1 MKGSDFGVAEP
12 LDFGWARDTFL
23 RQLIDLNR
31 RKLMRSKPIFAIAVI
46 ACLAAMPV
54 LAHHSFSSEYDSS
67 KRLSLK
73 GKMVGFEWVNPH
85 SWIHVEVTNPD
96 GTKTLWKGE
105 TPPVN
110 VLYRNG
116 WTKPMVEEMVKK
128 GEMVTLNGQAAKDG
142 SNHVFANGVTR
153 ADGKTVL
160 GLSGAPPED

>member
-110 VLYRNG
+110 VLYRTAG
-116 WTKPMVEEMVKK
+116 RSRWSK
-128 GEMVTLNGQAAKDG
+128 
-142 SNHVFANGVTR
+142 R
-153 ADGKTVL
+153 W
-160 GLSGAPPED
+160 

>member
-1 MKGSDFGVAEP
+1 MKSRLA
-12 LDFGWARDTFL
+12 
-23 RQLIDLNR
+23 
-31 RKLMRSKPIFAIAVI
+31 
-46 ACLAAMPV
+46 LAATIVAVVAVATPI

-67 KRLSLK
+67 VRLTLK

-85 SWIHVEVTNPD
+85 SWIHVEVTNAD

-128 GEMVTLNGQAAKDG
+128 GEMVTLTGQAAKDG

-160 GLSGAPPED
+160 GLSGAPPEN

>member
-1 MKGSDFGVAEP
+1 
-12 LDFGWARDTFL
+12 
-23 RQLIDLNR
+23 
-31 RKLMRSKPIFAIAVI
+31 MRSRVA
-46 ACLAAMPV
+46 LAAAIVTALVVATPI
-54 LAHHSFSSEYDSS
+54 LAHHSFSSEYDSAT
-67 KRLSLK
+67 RLTLK

-96 GTKTLWKGE
+96 GTKTVWKGE

-128 GEMVTLNGQAAKDG
+128 GEMVTLTGQAAKDG

-160 GLSGAPPED
+160 GLSGAPPEN